1 MKQKIYKIIMRVL
14 IIEDDELKHQHLEK
28 YSKEI
33 LQDAEFTWKKSY
45 QTGLKEIMSNFY
57 DLILLDMS
65 MHIYEKTAEES
76 GGSFE
81 TYAGRMILSEIDI
94 NDVETKVIV
103 VTGYD
108 IYNDGKT
115 LETLKQELREEF
127 SEFYIDT
134 IYFIGSEDNWKHELK
149 NLININFPNEK

>member
-1 MKQKIYKIIMRVL
+1 MKVL
-14 IIEDDELKHQHLEK
+14 IIEDDDLK
-28 YSKEI
+28 YSHISKNCKEI
-33 LQDAEFTWKKSY
+33 LPSAKFKWEKSF
-45 QTGLKEIMSNFY
+45 QTGLNELLDSEY

-65 MHIYEKTAEES
+65 MHIYEKSSEES

-94 NDVETKVIV
+94 NEIETKVIV
-103 VTGYD
+103 ITGYD

-127 SEFYIDT
+127 GSFYLGT
-134 IYFIGSEDNWKHELK
+134 VYFIGKDEGWKAELNELIKK
-149 NLININFPNEK
+149 NF